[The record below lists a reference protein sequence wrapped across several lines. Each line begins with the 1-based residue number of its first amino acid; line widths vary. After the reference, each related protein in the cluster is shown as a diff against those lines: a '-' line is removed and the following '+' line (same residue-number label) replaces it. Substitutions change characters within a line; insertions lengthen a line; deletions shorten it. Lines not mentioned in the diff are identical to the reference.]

1 MVLPPA
7 DQSLPLPEAVCQM
20 AAFDELCRLNPRL
33 RELILQIPLNTEDQ
47 LHILRL
53 NAAAEFFFNDNAMEK
68 QIRALEYAL
77 RQHLK
82 REPPLTRRPRRGK
95 L

>member
-1 MVLPPA
+1 M
-7 DQSLPLPEAVCQM
+7 D
-20 AAFDELCRLNPRL
+20 AFDELCRLNPRL
-33 RELILQIPLNTEDQ
+33 RELMLQIPLNTEEQ
-47 LHILRL
+47 LHILRS
-53 NAAAEFFFNDNAMEK
+53 NAAAEFFFSDNPMGK
-68 QIRALEYAL
+68 QIRALEHAL

>member
-1 MVLPPA
+1 M
-7 DQSLPLPEAVCQM
+7 D
-20 AAFDELCRLNPRL
+20 AFDELCRLNPRL
-33 RELILQIPLNTEDQ
+33 HELILQIPLNTEEQ
-47 LHILRL
+47 LHILRS
-53 NAAAEFFFNDNAMEK
+53 NAAAEFFFSDNPMEK